1 MKRFVTI
8 IIALALCALPM
19 SALAADLWEE
29 GPSGETEVTA
39 HVVPNAGDVT
49 YAIIVPD
56 VIDFGE
62 LKQPTDE
69 SGEYYLKTLFTV
81 EAGQIENL
89 GEDKKISVYVKD
101 KNASMEGDAKFY
113 ITNKVDSNIKFSY
126 EVFRNE
132 NCEYSDRVDD
142 GNMPYA
148 AGFYLTGF
156 TSEGETLDGALRFDM
171 GQLTEYSLAEII
183 GEYSGYMVWFTCVE
197 DR

>member
-19 SALAADLWEE
+19 SALAADLRAE

-62 LKQPTDE
+62 LKQPTDTNVE
-69 SGEYYLKTLFTV
+69 SYNIQSFTIKLD
-81 EAGQIENL
+81 EINDL
-89 GEDKKISVYVKD
+89 GDDKKISVYVKD
-101 KNASMEGDAKFY
+101 KNASMEGDARFY
-113 ITNKVDSNIKFSY
+113 ITNKVDSSIKFSY

-132 NCEYSDRVDD
+132 NCDYSDRVDD
-142 GNMPYA
+142 ENMPYA

-171 GQLTEYSLAEII
+171 SQLTGYSLAEII
-183 GEYSGYMVWFTCVE
+183 GDYSGHMVWFTCVE